1 MADILRSHRV
11 LFYRDGPSGSVA
23 ITQEGEHVFLRV
35 NGKMDAGTAIDMGT
49 QLMSGHLPMLV
60 HPDPREVLVIGMGSG
75 ITAGAVSRYPVER
88 LDIVEIEPAVLEA
101 SRFFAHIH
109 GGVLQDPRVRAIVAD
124 GRNYLLT
131 TPERYDVIISEPS
144 NPWIGGLAS
153 LFSVEFFD
161 IARQRLRPGGIML
174 QWIQGYG
181 LRAEDLQMV
190 VRTFRT
196 AFPAATMWNTIPGDF
211 LLVGQRETVPLDLE
225 RLRDRYQTNPAV
237 WRELERLRIQS
248 WGNVLGYFTLGAED
262 AARFSAGTALNTD
275 DRLPLEFSAPRSIYL
290 DTALANWRL
299 VRSFKTADL
308 PPVTPG
314 SQALL
319 ARAEVRH
326 AIAIGYLT
334 REVPGDAL
342 EHLERGLAAAPD
354 DVPSLLGAA
363 GALLTLGRPG
373 PALERAQRAA
383 RLAPQYA
390 GAHFLVGVALE
401 GLGRRGEALAPL
413 ERAAG
418 LEPGNA
424 QYLAAYRRVAGGSGG
439 SSQR

>member
-1 MADILRSHRV
+1 
-11 LFYRDGPSGSVA
+11 
-23 ITQEGEHVFLRV
+23 
-35 NGKMDAGTAIDMGT
+35 
-49 QLMSGHLPMLV
+49 
-60 HPDPREVLVIGMGSG
+60 
-75 ITAGAVSRYPVER
+75 VSRYPVER

-211 LLVGQRETVPLDLE
+211 LLVGRRETVPLDLE

-237 WRELERLRIQS
+237 WRELERLGIQT

-299 VRSFKTADL
+299 ARSFKTAEL

-326 AIAIGYLT
+326 AIAMGYLA
-334 REVPGDAL
+334 REIPLDAA
-342 EHLERGLAAAPD
+342 EQFEQGLALDPEH
-354 DVPSLLGAA
+354 VPSLLGAA
-363 GALLTLGRPG
+363 AAHLSLGRPAPALDRARRALALAPRNAAAHFAAG
-373 PALERAQRAA
+373 LALEALGRRLEALPALEQAA
-383 RLAPQYA
+383 
-390 GAHFLVGVALE
+390 ALE
-401 GLGRRGEALAPL
+401 PA
-413 ERAAG
+413 
-418 LEPGNA
+418 NV
-424 QYLAAYRRVAGGSGG
+424 QYITAYRRVAGGAGG
-439 SSQR
+439 APLR